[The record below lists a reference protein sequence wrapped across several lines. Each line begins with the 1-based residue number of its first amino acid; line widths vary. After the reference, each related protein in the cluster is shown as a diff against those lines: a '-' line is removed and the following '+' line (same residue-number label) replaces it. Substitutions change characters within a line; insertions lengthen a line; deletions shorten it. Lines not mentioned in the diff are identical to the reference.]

1 MAAERS
7 PVAGSASLNLPREQ
21 QLAKPP
27 PTPPTPLLET
37 PRPAEPPASPA
48 EVQPEEKAH
57 VPAAEEEQL
66 PAVKE
71 LDRRVAELSVC
82 LVVVVTAGGWK
93 CD

>member
-7 PVAGSASLNLPREQ
+7 PVAGFASLNLPRDQ

-27 PTPPTPLLET
+27 PTPPLET
-37 PRPAEPPASPA
+37 PRPAEPPAFPA
-48 EVQPEEKAH
+48 EVQPEEKSQ
-57 VPAAEEEQL
+57 VPAAEEEHL

-71 LDRRVAELSVC
+71 LDRQVAELSVC